1 MTIILVALERNRA
14 KSKENVTNSLK
25 TVPFFLFVNINR
37 IGFFNRRRTFVQ
49 TENNVKQITE

>member
-14 KSKENVTNSLK
+14 KTKENVTNSLK
-25 TVPFFLFVNINR
+25 TVPFFLFVNIHR